1 MSLFVSSLRLFGGLG
16 LLLTFGVGCS
26 AATDDADIDARHH
39 PRKEAGQAKAN
50 VIVLQRTPG
59 VDLQVEP
66 DRLKVSLDDD
76 DDLRVAGPG
85 DIVVCP
91 NGGGFLRRVL
101 EVREEDGNLVVLTER
116 APLTAAIESGGLQH
130 ALSLPMAKDFDVS
143 GPEGEGVAV
152 GLGNTTL
159 VSDGSVDVSIREGHF
174 HFDPGFDLALD
185 ISGGHLEYF
194 EAVAKGTIDAGLTV
208 DVTLHDLSVKALYDK
223 ELWSHEY
230 PFFQMIGPVPVVGAV
245 ELSVG
250 VGVEVDGSGNGTLTT
265 GGSVSASMAAGA
277 RYDGEWH
284 AVGDHD
290 VWMTPITTTYDG
302 EGEFSVGA
310 FAYAEVAIKF
320 YDIVGP
326 AISVGPYV
334 ALTKTYG
341 DPAIVPGVGL
351 FGLFEAQVDVPFLE
365 DAWVGYSAS
374 LFDVSREFPPEETET
389 TSETGETGSDAC
401 GGVSYEGLCSAG
413 SVYWC
418 SAGVLWTADCAA
430 AGYGCDFIDDSTG
443 YYCTEGCGD
452 LDYVGGCNGESLRWC
467 EDGKIVTYD
476 CGSIELG
483 CGFDGELYN
492 CL

>member
-1 MSLFVSSLRLFGGLG
+1 MSWLSSSVRWVGCLG
-16 LLLTFGVGCS
+16 LLVTFGAGCS
-26 AATDDADIDARHH
+26 AAAEESEGLTRHPKKH
-39 PRKEAGQAKAN
+39 AAQAKAN
-50 VIVLQRTPG
+50 VIVLERVPG
-59 VDLQVEP
+59 VDLEVLP
-66 DRLKVSLDDD
+66 DSLRVSLDDD
-76 DDLRVAGPG
+76 ADLADAAPG
-85 DIVVCP
+85 DIVVCG
-91 NGGGFLRRVL
+91 NGGGFLRRITGI
-101 EVREEDGNLVVLTER
+101 RAEDGNLVVSTER
-116 APLTAAIESGGLQH
+116 APLTAAVESGGFHHML
-130 ALSLPMAKDFDVS
+130 ALPMGKDIDVS

-152 GLGNTTL
+152 GLGNATL
-159 VSDGSVDVSIREGHF
+159 VSDGSVDVTIREGHF
-174 HFDPGFDLALD
+174 NFDPGFDLALD
-185 ISGGHLEYF
+185 ISGGHLESF
-194 EAVAKGTIDAGLTV
+194 EAIAKGTIDAGLTV

-230 PFFQMIGPVPVVGAV
+230 PFFQMIGPIPVVGAV

-290 VWMTPITTTYDG
+290 VWMTPIGTTYDG
-302 EGEFSVGA
+302 EGDFSVGA
-310 FAYAEVAIKF
+310 YAYAEVAIKF
-320 YDIVGP
+320 YDVVGP

-341 DPAIVPGVGL
+341 DPALVPSVGL

-374 LFDVSREFPPEETET
+374 LFDVSREFPPEETGNT
-389 TSETGETGSDAC
+389 TNESGETAEDAC
-401 GGVSYEGLCSAG
+401 GGVSYQGFCDAG

-418 SAGVLWTADCAA
+418 SSGVLWTADCAA
-430 AGYGCDFIDDSTG
+430 AGYGCGFIDETTG
-443 YYCTEGCGD
+443 SYCTQGCGE
-452 LDYVGGCNGESLRWC
+452 LDYAGGCNGDSLRWC
-467 EDGKIVTYD
+467 EDGKVVTYD
-476 CGSIELG
+476 CASADLG